1 MALVQNY
8 HITGDSAAAI
18 MASIEQGV
26 RTGNL
31 PPGQSL
37 PPVRRLAQQLG
48 VSPGTVASAYRSLR
62 QRGIVETAGRAGT
75 VVRSNSPL
83 LAPPMSPLPSGVI
96 DLSHGEPDTSLLP
109 DLTHAISQLPT
120 RAINYHQGG
129 PVPELLE
136 LAREVLSRD
145 GVEGSLTITGGA
157 LAAISLSLT
166 TTLNPGDLVAIE
178 DPGWRNVR
186 DMLAAS
192 GFRTWGI
199 PVDES
204 GPTANGVAEALAAGA
219 RAVIVTNRAQNPTG
233 ATISGVRAEELRELL
248 RGHPDLLL
256 IEDDHWAE
264 LSQTPLHHIGNVTG
278 KWVFVRSTSKPCGPD
293 LRVAVVAADERT
305 KTFIEGRARLA
316 HGWVSTML
324 QHLVMSLWRDEE
336 AQRAIEY
343 AGRTYWRRQMVLR
356 NALRE
361 NGIPALGHSGLNLWV
376 PVDDEAVTVGAMRD
390 RGYAVAPG
398 SLSRIK
404 TPPGVRITCS
414 QVEERDVADIV
425 EAMVSAVRPAG
436 PSV

>member
-8 HITGDSAAAI
+8 HISGSSASAI

-31 PPGQSL
+31 APGHSL

-83 LAPPMSPLPSGVI
+83 LAPPMTPLPSGII
-96 DLSHGEPDTSLLP
+96 DLTHGEPDTSLLP
-109 DLTHAISQLPT
+109 DLTYAISQLPT

-129 PVPELLE
+129 PVPELLDI
-136 LAREVLSRD
+136 ARGALERD
-145 GVEGSLTITGGA
+145 HVTGSLTVTGGA

-186 DMLAAS
+186 DLLAAS

-204 GPTANGVAEALAAGA
+204 GPTAEGVAEALSAGV
-219 RAVIVTNRAQNPTG
+219 RAIIVTNRAQNPTG
-233 ATISGVRAEELRELL
+233 ATISAERCDELRDMLS
-248 RGHPDLLL
+248 GQPDLLL

-278 KWVFVRSTSKPCGPD
+278 RWVFVRSTSKPCGPD
-293 LRVAVVAADERT
+293 LRVAVVVADERT

-324 QHLVMSLWRDEE
+324 QHLVLSLWQDEE
-336 AQRAIEY
+336 AQQAIEN
-343 AGRTYWRRQMVLR
+343 AGRTYWRRQMALR
-356 NALRE
+356 NALQE
-361 NGIPALGHSGLNLWV
+361 NGIPAMGHSGLNLWV
-376 PVDDEAVTVGAMRD
+376 PVDDEAVTVGTMRD

-414 QVEERDVADIV
+414 QVDEQDVPDIV
-425 EAMVSAVRPAG
+425 DAMVSAVGPAG
-436 PSV
+436 RSV

>member
-1 MALVQNY
+1 
-8 HITGDSAAAI
+8 
-18 MASIEQGV
+18 
-26 RTGNL
+26 
-31 PPGQSL
+31 
-37 PPVRRLAQQLG
+37 
-48 VSPGTVASAYRSLR
+48 
-62 QRGIVETAGRAGT
+62 
-75 VVRSNSPL
+75 
-83 LAPPMSPLPSGVI
+83 MSPLPSGVI